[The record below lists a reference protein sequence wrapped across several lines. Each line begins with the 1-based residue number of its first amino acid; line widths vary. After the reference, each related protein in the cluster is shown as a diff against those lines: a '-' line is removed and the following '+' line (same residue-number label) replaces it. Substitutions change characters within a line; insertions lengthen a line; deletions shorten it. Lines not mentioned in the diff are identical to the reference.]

1 MGALNESVPN
11 ERIPTEDL
19 PTVGLIGLGAMGI
32 EVALNLLRKGFPV
45 VGHDVRDTAY
55 ARFEA
60 EGGQRAASPAEVGSR
75 AAVVILFVVNAAQAE
90 SVLAGEQGVF
100 AAMGGQG
107 VVALCCTAL
116 PDDAKRLGAMAAER
130 GVVLLDSPVSGGT
143 AGAAAGTL
151 TIMAAG
157 PKDAFEKTRPVFE
170 AFGANLYHLGTEW
183 GLGSTMK
190 MVNQLLVGVHIAAAC
205 EAVAFGARAGIDPDL
220 LYEIIT
226 RSAGSSWAFKD
237 RVPRI
242 LAANYAPPSSAVNI
256 FVKDLGIVL
265 DTARGM
271 TFPLPLAGSAYQQF
285 VAASAAGWGNED
297 DSSVV
302 RLYQR
307 IADIPLPQKPS

>member
-1 MGALNESVPN
+1 MEDI
-11 ERIPTEDL
+11 EQPTR
-19 PTVGLIGLGAMGI
+19 PAVGLIGLGAMGI
-32 EVALNLLRKGFPV
+32 EVALNILRKGFRV
-45 VGHDVRDTAY
+45 VGYDVRDSAY

-60 EGGQRAASPAEVGSR
+60 EGGQRADTPADVGRQAS
-75 AAVVILFVVNAAQAE
+75 VVIVFTVNAAQAE
-90 SVLAGEQGVF
+90 SVLSGEQGVLT
-100 AAMGGQG
+100 AMGGSG
-107 VVALCCTAL
+107 IVALCCTAL
-116 PDDAKRLGAMAAER
+116 PEDAKRLGAMAAEK
-130 GVVLLDSPVSGGT
+130 GVTLLDSPVSGGT

-157 PKDAFEKTRPVFE
+157 PKDAFDRARPVFD
-170 AFGANLYHLGTEW
+170 AFSANLYHLGEEW

-205 EAVAFGARAGIDPDL
+205 EAVAFGARAGIDPEL
-220 LYEIIT
+220 LFEIIS

-307 IADIPLPQKPS
+307 IADIPLPKKA

>member
-1 MGALNESVPN
+1 MDDSKQQAT
-11 ERIPTEDL
+11 R
-19 PTVGLIGLGAMGI
+19 PTVGLVGLGAMGI
-32 EVALNLLRKGFPV
+32 EVALSLLRNGFPV
-45 VGHDVRDTAY
+45 VGYDVRDTAY
-55 ARFEA
+55 ARLEA
-60 EGGQRAASPAEVGSR
+60 EGGRRANSPADVGRQAS
-75 AAVVILFVVNAAQAE
+75 VIIVFTVNAAQAE
-90 SVLAGEQGVF
+90 SVLAGEHGVL
-100 AAMGGQG
+100 AAMGGRG
-107 VVALCCTAL
+107 IVALCCTAL
-116 PDDAKRLGAMAAER
+116 PEDAKRLGRMAAAQ
-130 GVVLLDSPVSGGT
+130 GVALLDSPVSGGT

-157 PKDAFEKTRPVFE
+157 PKDAYDTARPVL
-170 AFGANLYHLGTEW
+170 AGFGANLYHLGEEW

-220 LYEIIT
+220 LFEIISK
-226 RSAGSSWAFKD
+226 SAGSSWAFKD

-307 IADIPLPQKPS
+307 IADIPLPKKAS

>member
-1 MGALNESVPN
+1 MAQK
-11 ERIPTEDL
+11 
-19 PTVGLIGLGAMGI
+19 LG
-32 EVALNLLRKGFPV
+32 VA
-45 VGHDVRDTAY
+45 
-55 ARFEA
+55 
-60 EGGQRAASPAEVGSR
+60 
-75 AAVVILFVVNAAQAE
+75 
-90 SVLAGEQGVF
+90 
-100 AAMGGQG
+100 
-107 VVALCCTAL
+107 
-116 PDDAKRLGAMAAER
+116 
-130 GVVLLDSPVSGGT
+130 LLDSPVSGGT

-157 PKDAFEKTRPVFE
+157 PRDAYDGVLPVFE
-170 AFGANLYHLGTEW
+170 AFGTNLYHLGTEW

-205 EAVAFGARAGIDPDL
+205 EAVAFGARAGIDPAL
-220 LYEIIT
+220 LYEIISK
-226 RSAGSSWAFKD
+226 SAGSSWAFKD

-271 TFPLPLAGSAYQQF
+271 TFPLPLAGSAHQQF

-302 RLYQR
+302 RLFQR
-307 IADIPLPQKPS
+307 IADIPLPEKKTD

>member
-1 MGALNESVPN
+1 MDEESEGRDV
-11 ERIPTEDL
+11 TQ
-19 PTVGLIGLGAMGI
+19 TVGVIGLGAMGI
-32 EVALNLLRKGFPV
+32 EVALNILRKGFAV
-45 VGHDVRDTAY
+45 VGYDVREAAY

-60 EGGQRAASPAEVGSR
+60 EGGRRAASPADVGRQAS
-75 AAVVILFVVNAAQAE
+75 VVIVFTVNAAQAE
-90 SVLAGEQGVF
+90 SVLAGEQGVL
-100 AAMGGQG
+100 AAMDGSGI
-107 VVALCCTAL
+107 VALCCTAL
-116 PDDAKRLGAMAAER
+116 PEDAKRLGAMAAEH
-130 GVVLLDSPVSGGT
+130 GVMLLDSPVSGGV
-143 AGAAAGTL
+143 AGASAGTL

-157 PKDAFEKTRPVFE
+157 PKDAFDDARPVLE
-170 AFGANLYHLGTEW
+170 AFGANLYHLGAEW

-205 EAVAFGARAGIDPDL
+205 EAVAFGARAGIDPEL
-220 LYEIIT
+220 LFEIIGK
-226 RSAGSSWAFKD
+226 SAGSSWAFKD

-307 IADIPLPQKPS
+307 IADIPLPKKA

>member
-1 MGALNESVPN
+1 MDDPN
-11 ERIPTEDL
+11 DPQPGM
-19 PTVGLIGLGAMGI
+19 PTVGLVGLGAMGI
-32 EVALNLLRKGFPV
+32 EVASNLLKKGFPV
-45 VGHDVRDTAY
+45 VGYDVRGAAY

-60 EGGQRAASPAEVGSR
+60 EGGHRANSPAEVGRQAS
-75 AAVVILFVVNAAQAE
+75 VVIVFTVNAAQAE
-90 SVLAGEQGVF
+90 SVLAGSDGIL
-100 AAMGGQG
+100 AAMGGSG

-116 PDDAKRLGAMAAER
+116 PEDVKRLGAMAAEQ
-130 GVVLLDSPVSGGT
+130 GVSLLDSPVSGGT

-157 PKDAFEKTRPVFE
+157 PKDAYENTQPVFE
-170 AFGANLYHLGTEW
+170 AFGANLYHLGEEW

-205 EAVAFGARAGIDPDL
+205 EAVAFGARAGIDPAL
-220 LYEIIT
+220 LFEIVGK
-226 RSAGSSWAFKD
+226 SAGSSWAFKD

-242 LAANYAPPSSAVNI
+242 LAADYAPPRSAVNI

-307 IADIPLPQKPS
+307 IADIPLPKKD